1 MATKNRSMKDK
12 PARTAAPARIA
23 KRKKSAGRSSPRAA
37 EIGLPATGVQT
48 ATFVAFTEGP
58 VWSADRCVYF
68 TDFWNDR
75 ILRYRLKGRRASEG
89 GSLEVYRTNGGRPVG
104 MVFDTQGRLIVCE
117 GETGTSRRITRTEKD
132 GRITVLADRYQGKR
146 LNSPNDID
154 IDRQGRIYFTD
165 PRYTD
170 RTDME
175 LDHESVYRIDADGT
189 LTRIIDDVVRPNGL
203 AVSADQKTL
212 YVVDNDNTPG
222 GTRRI
227 WAYKLRPDGA
237 TAGRR
242 LFHDFGKGRG
252 GDGMCLDELGNV
264 YIAAGVNVPNP
275 AEDASVPAGV
285 YIFDPD
291 GRQIGVIRLALDL
304 ITNVTFGDT
313 DLRTLYIT
321 CGHVLF
327 WVRLKVR
334 GFVLWPEPE
343 E

>member
-1 MATKNRSMKDK
+1 MK
-12 PARTAAPARIA
+12 TAAGTGADRIGIPAN
-23 KRKKSAGRSSPRAA
+23 
-37 EIGLPATGVQT
+37 GVQT

-58 VWSADRCVYF
+58 VWSADRSVYF

-75 ILRYRLKGRRASEG
+75 ILRFVLNSTRAAHGGRM
-89 GSLEVYRTNGGRPVG
+89 EVYRTGGGRPVG
-104 MVFDTQGRLIVCE
+104 MVFDTQGRLLVCE
-117 GETGTSRRITRTEKD
+117 GETGASRRITRTEAD
-132 GRITVLADRYQGKR
+132 GSITVLADRYRGKR

-154 IDRQGRIYFTD
+154 IDRQGRVYFTD

-170 RTDME
+170 RSDME
-175 LDHESVYRIDADGT
+175 LDHESVYRIDPDGA
-189 LTRIIDDVVRPNGL
+189 LTRIIDDVTRPNGL
-203 AVSADQKTL
+203 AVSADQQTL

-222 GTRRI
+222 GTRKI
-227 WAYKLRPDGA
+227 WAYALKADGS

-242 LFHDFGKGRG
+242 LFHDFGGGRG

-264 YIAAGVNVPNP
+264 YITAGVNVPNA

-285 YIFDPD
+285 YIFAPD
-291 GRQIGVIRLALDL
+291 GTRLGVIPTPIDL
-304 ITNVTFGDT
+304 ITNVCFGDT

-321 CGHVLF
+321 CGHMLY
-327 WVRLKVR
+327 WVRLEVR

>member
-1 MATKNRSMKDK
+1 
-12 PARTAAPARIA
+12 
-23 KRKKSAGRSSPRAA
+23 
-37 EIGLPATGVQT
+37 VQT

-58 VWSADRCVYF
+58 VWSADRSVYF

-75 ILRYRLKGRRASEG
+75 ILRYVLNGKRASEG
-89 GSLEVYRTNGGRPVG
+89 GKLEVYRTNGGRPVG

-117 GETGTSRRITRTEKD
+117 GEMGNSRRITRTEKD

-146 LNSPNDID
+146 LNSPNDVD
-154 IDRQGRIYFTD
+154 IDAQGRVYFTD

-170 RTDME
+170 RRDME
-175 LDHESVYRIDADGT
+175 LDHESVYRIDPDGS

-203 AVSADQKTL
+203 AVTADQKIL

-222 GTRRI
+222 GTRKI
-227 WAYKLRPDGA
+227 WAYALKPDGS
-237 TAGRR
+237 TGGRR
-242 LFHDFGKGRG
+242 LFHDFGGGRG

-264 YIAAGVNVPNP
+264 YITAGTNVPTP

-285 YIFDPD
+285 YVFAPD
-291 GRQIGVIRLALDL
+291 GTQLGVIRTPIDL
-304 ITNVTFGDT
+304 ITNVCFGDT

-321 CGHVLF
+321 CGHTLF
-327 WVRLKVR
+327 YVRLKVR
-334 GFVLWPEPE
+334 GFVLWPQPE